1 MVSRWE
7 QEVGELGLN
16 SEEFITF
23 TWKMYEPSVKLQ
35 VKWHDRLDS
44 MGYNQSMGTTLK
56 SELSHLMLY
65 KDG

>member
-44 MGYNQSMGTTLK
+44 MVRVVPIDWLQPVYGNN
-56 SELSHLMLY
+56 SEFRT
-65 KDG
+65 